1 MRLFTQST
9 RTQKIIAGALLLGA
23 IALLVAGQKATYK
36 VYDDDEIAAE
46 FGVFTHNDVKDQ
58 DLVFDATF
66 SGVLRRDGKLW
77 STYDREEGP
86 KNTLC
91 PT

>member
-1 MRLFTQST
+1 MKLFPQST
-9 RTQKIIAGALLLGA
+9 WTQKVVAGALVLGA

-46 FGVFTHNDVKDQ
+46 FGIFTHNEVKDAG
-58 DLVFDATF
+58 LVFDATF
-66 SGVLRRDGKLW
+66 SGVFRRDGKLW

-86 KNTLC
+86 KDTLC